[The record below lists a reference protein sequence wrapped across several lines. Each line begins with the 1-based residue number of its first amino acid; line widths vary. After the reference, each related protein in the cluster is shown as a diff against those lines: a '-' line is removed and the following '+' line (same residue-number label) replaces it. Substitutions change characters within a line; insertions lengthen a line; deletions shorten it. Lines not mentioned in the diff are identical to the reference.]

1 MIAQLTQWLWGG
13 PLLFMLC
20 AAGLL
25 LTIRTKGI
33 QFTQFFRCHRLAFTP
48 HHDKAVGDVS
58 QFEAFSTSLAAS
70 IGIGSITGMAIAL
83 SSGGLGAL
91 FWMWLTALIAMP
103 LKYAESFLAIKFRG
117 QDLNHEMCGG
127 PMLYLEK
134 GVKAKWL
141 AILFAAFT
149 VLSSLGIGNSVQ
161 VQSMAQSLQST
172 FSVPPLV
179 TGIVLSILVGFSILK
194 GIKSIGRITA
204 YTVPI
209 MGLFFA
215 GSALAIIAL
224 NIEVLPHVI
233 LTVIEQAFTAKAIML
248 AIMMGAAQGIFS
260 SEAGL
265 GVAGIAASAAQ
276 AKDPKKQSLIQM
288 STVSIT
294 TLFICTLMG
303 LVLGVTGVLD
313 QGLSGADI
321 ALAAFSQSLPFGKI
335 LLTFAIIPFG
345 YSTILAWAYFA
356 ERALDYM
363 FGIKSIMPFR
373 ICFTLFIILAA
384 TANLQLIWDFS
395 YLANGL
401 MAIPNLIGLI
411 CLSKQLRS

>member
-1 MIAQLTQWLWGG
+1 MIAQLSQWIWGG
-13 PLLFMLC
+13 PLLIMLC

-33 QFTQFFRCHRLAFTP
+33 QFTHFFRCHRLAFTP
-48 HHDKAVGDVS
+48 HHDKAAGDVS

-70 IGIGSITGMAIAL
+70 IGIGSITGMAVAL

-91 FWMWLTALIAMP
+91 FWMWLTALLAMP
-103 LKYAESFLAIKFRG
+103 LKYAESFLAIKFRS

-134 GVKAKWL
+134 GLKAKWL

-149 VLSSLGIGNSVQ
+149 ALSSLGIGNSVQ

-172 FSVPPLV
+172 FSIPPLV
-179 TGIVLSILVGFSILK
+179 TGILLSILVGLSILR

-204 YTVPI
+204 YLVPI

-224 NIEVLPHVI
+224 NIKALPHVL

-321 ALAAFSQSLPFGKI
+321 ALAAFSQALPFGKI

-356 ERALDYM
+356 ERALDYL

-373 ICFTLFIILAA
+373 ICFTLFIIMAA
-384 TANLQLIWDFS
+384 TANLQLIWDFA

-411 CLSKQLRS
+411 CLSKKLRV